1 MKYLLLVS
9 LFVIITFANSINE
22 DTKKENIYFSS
33 DLNWIPYSFYD
44 NKIPKGYI
52 LDYINLLA
60 KKGNFEPIFLP
71 DKWSNNIEKLKSK
84 KIDVLSGV
92 LYKKSREEFLLFTD
106 VFLKQRLAIVSNTN
120 RLELKDIKSLS
131 NKTIGMIKDWAIT
144 NLVQKNFPE
153 IKIRFYNSLD
163 DIFTDIKNQK
173 IDATIQYN
181 LTAKYYINNTFL
193 NTLKTSIIPKIKGF
207 NENIYLGVR
216 KDRPDLVERL
226 NKAIRS
232 ITPDELE
239 YLNDKWESNKDQ
251 IYLTKEEKE
260 FIQNHT
266 IRVSFTTN
274 WAPISFIDN
283 GKAYGLGFDF
293 WYNIVKKTNLKV
305 EYKTE
310 DKFYKSLNEIK
321 NKTQDVIVTT
331 SKTKDREK
339 YAIFSKVYFKI
350 PIGIVTT
357 KDQNYIPS
365 VESLKGKEI
374 AVGRNY
380 TAYKLLHENYPYLN
394 FVFVDNIKQGLELV
408 SSHKVFA
415 VVDSMPVL
423 AYNIKK
429 NSLHNLKI
437 SGNTN
442 IDYNLQVMIRD
453 DYVILKNIINKALD
467 SQKLEEK
474 ETIYNKWLDL
484 KFVKPFDYELMFKI
498 LIPII
503 IIFFIIIYKNRQLT
517 KYQKE
522 LNLAKSELEL
532 SLESFKSLLDFTVD
546 GIFILKN
553 KKIIFVNNQAIKM
566 FQYTKEE
573 LLNFPIENLFILD
586 KNIDLIIEEARNNSI
601 ELNARNSK
609 DITFPIMLKAKNIL
623 FENNNTII
631 LSTIDMTEIRQR
643 ERLLIQQSKIAS
655 LSEMLNNIAHQWRQP
670 LSFISTA
677 VTGLKIQKEYN
688 QLDEKM
694 FFETID
700 EIEEKTQYLSKIISD
715 FQNYLNG
722 EKTIKKFDLSRC
734 INQTLNILNNSF
746 IENKI
751 KIINN
756 LTSNIEIISNE
767 NELNQSLLYVLNN
780 AKDAL
785 IENNIKEKN
794 IEINTYIKNSNFAV
808 IEIIDNA
815 GGIDTKIID
824 KVFEPYFTTK
834 HKSQGTGLGLYM
846 THKIITQNL
855 NGNIDIENYKSTFTK
870 VTIEIPLK

>member
-1 MKYLLLVS
+1 MKYLLFIL
-9 LFVIITFANSINE
+9 LFLINIFANTINK
-22 DTKKENIYFSS
+22 DIKKENIYFTS

-44 NKIPKGYI
+44 NQVAKGYI
-52 LDYINLLA
+52 LDYIKLLGE
-60 KKGNFEPIFLP
+60 KGNFKPIFLP
-71 DKWSNNIEKLKSK
+71 DEWSNNIEKLKSQK
-84 KIDVLSGV
+84 ADVLSGV
-92 LYKKSREEFLLFTD
+92 LYKKSREDFLLFTD
-106 VFLKQRLAIVSNTN
+106 VFLKQKLAIVTSIN
-120 RLELKDIKSLS
+120 RLELKDIKSLN
-131 NKTIGMIKDWAIT
+131 NKTIGMIRGWANT
-144 NLVQKNFPE
+144 NLILKNYPE

-163 DIFTDIKNQK
+163 DIFADIKNQK
-173 IDATIQYN
+173 IDGTIQYN
-181 LTAKYYINNTFL
+181 LTAKHYINNAFL
-193 NTLKTSIIPKIKGF
+193 NTLKVSLIPKIKDF
-207 NENIYLGVR
+207 NENIFLGVR
-216 KDRPDLVERL
+216 KNRPDLVETL
-226 NKAIRS
+226 NKAIKS
-232 ITPDELE
+232 ITPDEIE
-239 YLNDKWESNKDQ
+239 YLNEKWESNKDA
-251 IYLTKEEKE
+251 IYLTKKEKE
-260 FIQNHT
+260 FIKNHT

-357 KDQNYIPS
+357 KDQNYVPN

-394 FVFVDNIKQGLELV
+394 FVFVDNITQGLELV
-408 SSHKVFA
+408 SSNKVFA

-453 DYVILKNIINKALD
+453 DYVILKDIINKALD

-474 ETIYNKWLDL
+474 ENIYNKWLDL

-498 LIPII
+498 LIPIV

-546 GIFILKN
+546 GIFILKDR
-553 KKIIFVNNQAIKM
+553 KIIFVNNQAIKM

-573 LLNFPIENLFILD
+573 LFYFPIEKLFILD
-586 KNIDLIIEEARNNSI
+586 KDIDLIIKDSRENSI
-601 ELNARNSK
+601 ELNAINSK
-609 DITFPIMLKAKNIL
+609 NVTFPIMLKSKNIL

-631 LSTIDMTEIRQR
+631 LSTIDMTEIKQR
-643 ERLLIQQSKIAS
+643 ERLLLQQSKIAS
-655 LSEMLNNIAHQWRQP
+655 LSEMLSNIAHQWRQP

-688 QLDEKM
+688 QLDEEL
-694 FFETID
+694 FFKTID
-700 EIEEKTQYLSKIISD
+700 EIEDKTQYLSKIIND

-722 EKTIKKFDLSRC
+722 EKTIKEFDLSKC
-734 INQTLNILNNSF
+734 INQVLNILNDSF
-746 IENKI
+746 LENRI
-751 KIINN
+751 KITNN
-756 LTSNIEIISNE
+756 STNKLTIISNE
-767 NELNQSLLYVLNN
+767 NELNQALIYILNN

-785 IENNIKEKN
+785 VEKNIEDKN
-794 IEINTYIKNSNFAV
+794 IEINTYLKNTDYAI

-815 GGIDTKIID
+815 GGIDNKIID

-855 NGNIDIENYKSTFTK
+855 KGNIDIENYKSTFTK

>member
-1 MKYLLLVS
+1 MKYILLVS
-9 LFVIITFANSINE
+9 LFFLNIFANSINN
-22 DTKKENIYFSS
+22 DIKKDNIYFSS
-33 DLNWIPYSFYD
+33 DLNWIPYSYYD

-52 LDYINLLA
+52 LDYIKLIA
-60 KKGNFEPIFLP
+60 KKGNFTPIFLP
-71 DKWSNNIEKLKSK
+71 DEFSNNIQKIKLKK
-84 KIDVLSGV
+84 LDVLSGV
-92 LYKKSREEFLLFTD
+92 IYKKSREDFLLFTD
-106 VFLKQRLAIVSNTN
+106 IFLKQKLAIVTNSNSF
-120 RLELKDIKSLS
+120 ELKDIKSLD
-131 NKTIGMIKDWAIT
+131 NKTIGMIKNWAIT
-144 NLVQKNFPE
+144 NLMEKNYPK
-153 IKIRFYNSLD
+153 IKIRYYNSLD
-163 DIFTDIKNQK
+163 EIFKDIKNQK
-173 IDATIQYN
+173 IDATVQYN
-181 LTAKYYINNTFL
+181 LTAKYYINTKYI
-193 NTLKTSIIPKIKGF
+193 NTLKTSILPKIKGYD
-207 NENIYLGVR
+207 ENIYLGVR
-216 KDRPDLVERL
+216 KDRPDLVDRL
-226 NKAIRS
+226 NKAMKS

-251 IYLTKEEKE
+251 IYLTHKEKE
-260 FIQNHT
+260 FIKNHT

-310 DKFYKSLNEIK
+310 DKFYKSLDEIK

-357 KDQNYIPS
+357 KDQNYIPN
-365 VESLKGKEI
+365 VESLRGKKI

-394 FVFVDNIKQGLELV
+394 FVFVDNVTQGLELV
-408 SSHKVFA
+408 SSNKAFA
-415 VVDSMPVL
+415 AVDNIPVL

-437 SGNTN
+437 SGDTN
-442 IDYNLQVMIRD
+442 LDYNLQVMIRD
-453 DYVILKNIINKALD
+453 DYVILKNIIDKALD

-474 ETIYNKWLDL
+474 EKIYDKWLDL
-484 KFVKPFDYELMFKI
+484 ELIKSFDYKFLIKI

-517 KYQKE
+517 NYQKA
-522 LNLAKSELEL
+522 LNITKSELEL

-546 GIFILKN
+546 GIFILKD
-553 KKIIFVNNQAIKM
+553 KKIIFVNNQAISM

-573 LLNFPIENLFILD
+573 LLESSIEKLFVLD
-586 KNIDLIIEEARNNSI
+586 KDIDLIIEESRKSSI
-601 ELNARNSK
+601 ELNAINSENK
-609 DITFPIMLKAKNIL
+609 SFPIMLKSKNIL
-623 FENNNTII
+623 FENNDTII

-643 ERLLIQQSKIAS
+643 ERLLLQQSKIAS
-655 LSEMLNNIAHQWRQP
+655 LSEMLCNIAHQWRQP

-688 QLDEKM
+688 QLEEKV
-694 FFETID
+694 FFKTID
-700 EIEEKTQYLSKIISD
+700 EIEGKTQYLSKIIND

-722 EKTIKKFDLSRC
+722 EKTIIKFDLFNC
-734 INQTLNILNNSF
+734 INQVLNILNDNF
-746 IENKI
+746 LENHI

-756 LTSNIEIISNE
+756 ANNNIKIVANE
-767 NELNQSLLYVLNN
+767 NELNQSLIYVLNN

-785 IENNIKEKN
+785 IEKDIKNKN

-808 IEIIDNA
+808 IEIIDNG
-815 GGIDTKIID
+815 GGIDSKIID

-834 HKSQGTGLGLYM
+834 HKAQGTGLGLYM

-855 NGNIDIENYKSTFTK
+855 KGNIDIENYKSTFTK

>member
-9 LFVIITFANSINE
+9 IFVINIFANSI
-22 DTKKENIYFSS
+22 DKDIKKDNIYFSS
-33 DLNWIPYSFYD
+33 DLNWIPYSYYD
-44 NKIPKGYI
+44 NKTPKGYI

-60 KKGNFEPIFLP
+60 KKGNFTPIFLP
-71 DKWSNNIEKLKSK
+71 DEWSKNIQKIKSK
-84 KIDVLSGV
+84 KIDVLTGV
-92 LYKKSREEFLLFTD
+92 FYKKNREDFLLFTD
-106 VFLKQRLAIVSNTN
+106 IFLKQKLAIVTN
-120 RLELKDIKSLS
+120 ANSLELKDMKSLN
-131 NKTIGMIKDWAIT
+131 NKTIGMIKNWAIT
-144 NLVQKNFPE
+144 NLIEKNYS
-153 IKIRFYNSLD
+153 KINIRYYNSLD
-163 DIFTDIKNQK
+163 DIFEDIKNQK
-173 IDATIQYN
+173 IDATVQYN
-181 LTAKYYINNTFL
+181 LTAKYYINTKYI
-193 NTLKTSIIPKIKGF
+193 NTLKASIIPKIKGYK
-207 NENIYLGVR
+207 ENIYLGVR
-216 KDRPDLVERL
+216 KDRPDLVDRL
-226 NKAIRS
+226 NKAIKS

-239 YLNDKWESNKDQ
+239 YLNNKWESNKDQ
-251 IYLTKEEKE
+251 IYLTKKEKE
-260 FIQNHT
+260 FIKNHI

-283 GKAYGLGFDF
+283 GRAYGLGFDF

-310 DKFYKSLNEIK
+310 DKFYKSLDEIK

-339 YAIFSKVYFKI
+339 YGIFSKVYFKI
-350 PIGIVTT
+350 PIGIVTN
-357 KDQNYIPS
+357 KDQNYIPN
-365 VESLKGKEI
+365 VESLKGKKI

-380 TAYKLLHENYPYLN
+380 TAYKLLHEKYPYLN
-394 FVFVDNIKQGLELV
+394 FVFVDNVTQGLELV
-408 SSHKVFA
+408 SSNKAFA
-415 VVDSMPVL
+415 AVDSMPVL
-423 AYNIKK
+423 AYNIKM

-437 SGNTN
+437 SGDTN

-453 DYVILKNIINKALD
+453 DYVILKDIINKALD

-474 ETIYNKWLDL
+474 EKIYDKWLDL
-484 KFVKPFDYELMFKI
+484 KLIKPFDYELLMKI

-517 KYQKE
+517 TYQKE
-522 LNLAKSELEL
+522 LNIIKSELEL

-546 GIFILKN
+546 GIFILKDN
-553 KKIIFVNNQAIKM
+553 KIIFVNNQAINM
-566 FQYTKEE
+566 FKYTKEE
-573 LLNFPIENLFILD
+573 LLKFPIEKLFISD
-586 KNIDLIIEEARNNSI
+586 KDIDFLINKSRSNSI
-601 ELNARNSK
+601 ELNARNSENK
-609 DITFPIMLKAKNIL
+609 SFPIMLKSKNIL

-631 LSTIDMTEIRQR
+631 LSIIDMTEIRQR
-643 ERLLIQQSKIAS
+643 ERLLLQQSKIAS

-677 VTGLKIQKEYN
+677 VTGLKIQKDYN

-694 FFETID
+694 FSETID
-700 EIEEKTQYLSKIISD
+700 KIEEKTQYLSKIIND

-722 EKTIKKFDLSRC
+722 EKVIKKFDLSEC
-734 INQTLNILNNSF
+734 INQTLNILNNNF
-746 IENKI
+746 LENKI
-751 KIINN
+751 KVINN
-756 LTSNIEIISNE
+756 LTSNIKIISNE
-767 NELNQSLLYVLNN
+767 NELNQSLLYILNN

-785 IENNIKEKN
+785 IENNIENKN
-794 IEINTYIKNSNFAV
+794 IEINTYIKDINLAV

-815 GGIDTKIID
+815 GGIDNKIID

-855 NGNIDIENYKSTFTK
+855 KGKIDIENYKNTFTK

>member
-1 MKYLLLVS
+1 MKYLLFIL
-9 LFVIITFANSINE
+9 LFLINIFANTINK
-22 DTKKENIYFSS
+22 DIKKENIYFTS

-44 NKIPKGYI
+44 NQVAKGYI
-52 LDYINLLA
+52 LDYIKLLGE
-60 KKGNFEPIFLP
+60 KGNFKPIFLP
-71 DKWSNNIEKLKSK
+71 DEWSNNIEKLKSQK
-84 KIDVLSGV
+84 ADVLTGV
-92 LYKKSREEFLLFTD
+92 LYKKSREDFLLFTD
-106 VFLKQRLAIVSNTN
+106 VFLKQKLAIVTSIN
-120 RLELKDIKSLS
+120 RLELKDIKSLN
-131 NKTIGMIKDWAIT
+131 NKTIGMIRGWANT
-144 NLVQKNFPE
+144 NLILKNYPE

-163 DIFTDIKNQK
+163 DIFADIKNQK
-173 IDATIQYN
+173 IDGTIQYN
-181 LTAKYYINNTFL
+181 LTAKHYINNAFL
-193 NTLKTSIIPKIKGF
+193 NTLKVSLIPKIKDF
-207 NENIYLGVR
+207 NENIFLGVR
-216 KDRPDLVERL
+216 KNRPDLVETL
-226 NKAIRS
+226 NKAIKS
-232 ITPDELE
+232 ITPDEIE
-239 YLNDKWESNKDQ
+239 YLNEKWESNKDA
-251 IYLTKEEKE
+251 IYLTKKEKE
-260 FIQNHT
+260 FIKNHT

-357 KDQNYIPS
+357 KDQNYVPN

-394 FVFVDNIKQGLELV
+394 FVFVDNITQGLELV
-408 SSHKVFA
+408 SSNKVFA

-453 DYVILKNIINKALD
+453 DYVILKDIINKALD

-474 ETIYNKWLDL
+474 ENIYNKWLDL

-498 LIPII
+498 LIPIV

-546 GIFILKN
+546 GIFILKDR
-553 KKIIFVNNQAIKM
+553 KIIFVNNQAIKM

-573 LLNFPIENLFILD
+573 LFYFPIEKLFILD
-586 KNIDLIIEEARNNSI
+586 KDIDLIIKDSRENSI
-601 ELNARNSK
+601 ELNAINSK
-609 DITFPIMLKAKNIL
+609 NVTFPIMLKSKNIL

-631 LSTIDMTEIRQR
+631 LSTIDMTEIKQR
-643 ERLLIQQSKIAS
+643 ERLLLQQSKIAS
-655 LSEMLNNIAHQWRQP
+655 LSEMLSNIAHQWRQP

-688 QLDEKM
+688 QLDEEL
-694 FFETID
+694 FFKTID
-700 EIEEKTQYLSKIISD
+700 EIEDKTQYLSKIIND

-722 EKTIKKFDLSRC
+722 EKTIKEFDLSKC
-734 INQTLNILNNSF
+734 INQVLNILNDSF
-746 IENKI
+746 LENRI
-751 KIINN
+751 KITNN
-756 LTSNIEIISNE
+756 STNKLTIISNE
-767 NELNQSLLYVLNN
+767 NELNQALIYILNN

-785 IENNIKEKN
+785 VEKNIEDKN
-794 IEINTYIKNSNFAV
+794 IEINTYLKNTDYAI

-815 GGIDTKIID
+815 GGIDNKIID

-855 NGNIDIENYKSTFTK
+855 KGNIDIQNYKTTFTK
-870 VTIEIPLK
+870 VTIELPLK

>member
-1 MKYLLLVS
+1 MKYLLFIL
-9 LFVIITFANSINE
+9 LFLINIFANTINK
-22 DTKKENIYFSS
+22 DIKKENIYFTS

-44 NKIPKGYI
+44 NQVAKGYI
-52 LDYINLLA
+52 LDYIKLLGE
-60 KKGNFEPIFLP
+60 KGNFKPIFLP
-71 DKWSNNIEKLKSK
+71 DEWSNNIEKLKSQK
-84 KIDVLSGV
+84 ADVLTGV
-92 LYKKSREEFLLFTD
+92 LYKKSREDFLLFTN
-106 VFLKQRLAIVSNTN
+106 VFLKQKLAIVTSIN
-120 RLELKDIKSLS
+120 RLELKDIKSLN
-131 NKTIGMIKDWAIT
+131 NKTIGMIRGWANT
-144 NLVQKNFPE
+144 NLILKNYPE

-163 DIFTDIKNQK
+163 DIFADIKNQK
-173 IDATIQYN
+173 IDGTIQYN
-181 LTAKYYINNTFL
+181 LTAKHYINNAFL
-193 NTLKTSIIPKIKGF
+193 NTLKVSLIPKIKDF
-207 NENIYLGVR
+207 NENIFLGVR
-216 KDRPDLVERL
+216 KNRPDLVETL
-226 NKAIRS
+226 NKAIKS
-232 ITPDELE
+232 ITPDEIE
-239 YLNDKWESNKDQ
+239 YLNEKWESNKDA
-251 IYLTKEEKE
+251 IYLTKKEKE
-260 FIQNHT
+260 FIKNHT

-357 KDQNYIPS
+357 KDQNYIPN
-365 VESLKGKEI
+365 VESLKDKKI

-394 FVFVDNIKQGLELV
+394 FVFVDNITQGLELV
-408 SSHKVFA
+408 SSNKVFA

-453 DYVILKNIINKALD
+453 DYVILKDIINKALD

-474 ETIYNKWLDL
+474 ENIYNKWLDL

-546 GIFILKN
+546 GIFILKDR
-553 KKIIFVNNQAIKM
+553 KIIFVNNQAIKM
-566 FQYTKEE
+566 FQYPKEE
-573 LLNFPIENLFILD
+573 LFYFPIEKLFILD
-586 KNIDLIIEEARNNSI
+586 KDIDLIIKDSRENSI
-601 ELNARNSK
+601 ELNAINSK
-609 DITFPIMLKAKNIL
+609 NVTFPIMLKSKNIL

-643 ERLLIQQSKIAS
+643 ERLLLQQSKIAS
-655 LSEMLNNIAHQWRQP
+655 LSEMLSNIAHQWRQP

-688 QLDEKM
+688 QLDEEL
-694 FFETID
+694 FFKTID
-700 EIEEKTQYLSKIISD
+700 EIEDKTQYLSKIIND

-722 EKTIKKFDLSRC
+722 EKTIKEFDLSKC
-734 INQTLNILNNSF
+734 INQVLSILNDSF
-746 IENKI
+746 LENRI
-751 KIINN
+751 KITNN
-756 LTSNIEIISNE
+756 STNKLTIISNE
-767 NELNQSLLYVLNN
+767 NELNQALIYILNN

-785 IENNIKEKN
+785 VEKNIEDKN
-794 IEINTYIKNSNFAV
+794 IEINTYLKNTDYAI

-815 GGIDTKIID
+815 GGIDNKIID

-855 NGNIDIENYKSTFTK
+855 KGNIDIQNYKTTFTK
-870 VTIEIPLK
+870 VTIELPLK

>member
-1 MKYLLLVS
+1 MKYLLFIL
-9 LFVIITFANSINE
+9 LFLINIFANTINK
-22 DTKKENIYFSS
+22 DIKKENIYFTS

-44 NKIPKGYI
+44 NQVAKGYI
-52 LDYINLLA
+52 LDYIKLLGE
-60 KKGNFEPIFLP
+60 KGNFKPIFLP
-71 DKWSNNIEKLKSK
+71 DEWSNNIEKLKSQK
-84 KIDVLSGV
+84 ADVLTGV
-92 LYKKSREEFLLFTD
+92 LYKKSREDFLLFTD
-106 VFLKQRLAIVSNTN
+106 VFLKQKLAIVTSIN
-120 RLELKDIKSLS
+120 RLELKDIKSLN
-131 NKTIGMIKDWAIT
+131 NKTIGMIRGWANT
-144 NLVQKNFPE
+144 NLILKNYPE

-163 DIFTDIKNQK
+163 DIFADIKNQK
-173 IDATIQYN
+173 IDGTIQYN
-181 LTAKYYINNTFL
+181 LTAKHYINNAFL
-193 NTLKTSIIPKIKGF
+193 NTLKVSLIPKIKDF
-207 NENIYLGVR
+207 NENIFLGVR
-216 KDRPDLVERL
+216 KNRPDLVETL
-226 NKAIRS
+226 NKAIKS
-232 ITPDELE
+232 ITPDEIE
-239 YLNDKWESNKDQ
+239 YLNEKWESNKDA
-251 IYLTKEEKE
+251 IYLTKKEKE
-260 FIQNHT
+260 FIKNHT

-357 KDQNYIPS
+357 KDQNYVPN

-394 FVFVDNIKQGLELV
+394 FVFVDNITQGLELV
-408 SSHKVFA
+408 SSNKVFA

-453 DYVILKNIINKALD
+453 DYVILKDIINKALD

-474 ETIYNKWLDL
+474 ENIYNKWLDL

-498 LIPII
+498 LIPIV

-546 GIFILKN
+546 GIFILKDR
-553 KKIIFVNNQAIKM
+553 KIIFVNNQAIKM

-573 LLNFPIENLFILD
+573 LFYFPIEKLFILD
-586 KNIDLIIEEARNNSI
+586 KDIDLIIKDSKENSI
-601 ELNARNSK
+601 ELNAINSK
-609 DITFPIMLKAKNIL
+609 NVTFPIMLKSKNIL

-631 LSTIDMTEIRQR
+631 LSTIDMTEIKQR
-643 ERLLIQQSKIAS
+643 ERLLLQQSKIAS
-655 LSEMLNNIAHQWRQP
+655 LSEMLSNIAHQWRQP

-688 QLDEKM
+688 QLDEEL
-694 FFETID
+694 FFKTID
-700 EIEEKTQYLSKIISD
+700 EIEDKTQYLSKIIND

-722 EKTIKKFDLSRC
+722 EKTIKEFDLSKC
-734 INQTLNILNNSF
+734 INQVLNILNDSF
-746 IENKI
+746 LENRI
-751 KIINN
+751 KITNN
-756 LTSNIEIISNE
+756 STNKLTIISNE
-767 NELNQSLLYVLNN
+767 NELNQALIYILNN

-785 IENNIKEKN
+785 VEKNIEDKN
-794 IEINTYIKNSNFAV
+794 IEINTYLKNTDYAI

-815 GGIDTKIID
+815 GGIDNKIID

-855 NGNIDIENYKSTFTK
+855 KGNIDIQNYKTTFTK
-870 VTIEIPLK
+870 VTIELPLK